1 MHPVDQHTLLE
12 LQIIAENNRS
22 VSILNFFD
30 QTKTPGGRDYLKAML
45 SKPKSTL
52 SELLSLQKLLKTIQ
66 MKPDIWQISIPR
78 AYIMAVES
86 YYELSVAHSMSND
99 VFRHWFDTF
108 IYFLRSPAEYY
119 RIQSGLFATFRFLKA
134 IQNTLVA
141 LQDEDIPEEITNEVT
156 SMRKFILFGTIKSF
170 LNQNEDRLSNRAVFR
185 MDYYFRI
192 SHKKELR
199 QLLDIFYRFDAYSAI
214 IKTATQ
220 YSLTFP
226 RFDKNINEF
235 NAAAIW
241 HPLIPNAVPN
251 SFVLSNERAVC
262 ILTGANTSGKTT
274 FLKACGI
281 AIYLAHL
288 GCPVPA
294 REMSLPFFNR
304 LYTSI
309 HLSDDLAAGY
319 SHFYNEMMRIKSI
332 AESLHAGDKCFIIID
347 ELFRGTNH
355 DDALHCSKTVVDGFS
370 RSNDSLFLVS
380 THLMELVNHYQASAQ
395 IAFHCFRTRIS
406 GSQFENSFQ
415 IEPGVSSEKVGRL
428 IMDQTGITA
437 LLENAKRLPND

>member
-66 MKPDIWQISIPR
+66 KKPGIWQIFIPR

-134 IQNTLVA
+134 IQNTLTA
-141 LQDEDIPEEITNEVT
+141 LQDENIPDEIANEVT
-156 SMRKFILFGTIKSF
+156 FMRKFILFGTIKSF

-214 IKTATQ
+214 IKPVGLLFTWRTW
-220 YSLTFP
+220 
-226 RFDKNINEF
+226 
-235 NAAAIW
+235 AA
-241 HPLIPNAVPN
+241 
-251 SFVLSNERAVC
+251 R
-262 ILTGANTSGKTT
+262 
-274 FLKACGI
+274 
-281 AIYLAHL
+281 YQ
-288 GCPVPA
+288 
-294 REMSLPFFNR
+294 RE
-304 LYTSI
+304 
-309 HLSDDLAAGY
+309 
-319 SHFYNEMMRIKSI
+319 K
-332 AESLHAGDKCFIIID
+332 
-347 ELFRGTNH
+347 
-355 DDALHCSKTVVDGFS
+355 
-370 RSNDSLFLVS
+370 
-380 THLMELVNHYQASAQ
+380 
-395 IAFHCFRTRIS
+395 
-406 GSQFENSFQ
+406 
-415 IEPGVSSEKVGRL
+415 
-428 IMDQTGITA
+428 
-437 LLENAKRLPND
+437 